1 MRKLPLLLLA
11 GAMALGGT
19 AAFAASNDVHHMN
32 VRLPDG
38 GVASIEYTGNVA
50 PKVSVTPMTQAEFDA
65 FAPDAALM
73 PVSFARIQA
82 DMDRQ
87 MNAMLEQ
94 VNAMNAYM
102 AQAFAQA
109 NAPIEATLNGVSPDG
124 ANAATLVSTAN
135 GGNFCARSVEVSIVN
150 GKKNV
155 VRHQA
160 GNCGA
165 STAAAEHAPAH
176 HGDRI

>member
-19 AAFAASNDVHHMN
+19 AAFAASNVHHVN

-50 PKVSVTPMTQAEFDA
+50 PKVSVTPMTQAQFEA
-65 FAPDAALM
+65 FAPDVALM
-73 PVSFARIQA
+73 PVDFARIQA

-87 MNAMLEQ
+87 MNAMLHQ
-94 VNAMNAYM
+94 VSAMNAYM
-102 AQAFAQA
+102 AQAFANA
-109 NAPIEATLNGVSPDG
+109 NAPIEATLNGVPLDG
-124 ANAATLVSTAN
+124 ANAATLISAGN

-155 VRHQA
+155 VRHQS